1 MSYQW
6 LTLWSY
12 GETFLAAAWLTLQVT
27 LLAFVLAV
35 ALGLLAALAK
45 ASAVAPLRWLSH
57 CYVEFIRNTP
67 VLLQIFIIFFG
78 LPSLGITMS
87 AFTAGVLALGINVGA
102 YLSETFRAGIQS
114 VPKGQLEAAWIL
126 GISRRQ
132 VFLSVVL
139 PQAARAVW
147 PAIINNL
154 IQLLLGTSLLSAI
167 ALPELTGTATVINAR
182 TLLYIQTFSVVALVY
197 LLLSNLFSWLGN
209 MVGSRLF
216 HPQLVTPVKKS
227 ARCYERYGNDLVA
240 VAAGGAVDHPA
251 AFGRGHHWQHAAWPA
266 RRRVAYQPCPGRQP
280 HCRALH
286 RVISRHAGVDHPDV
300 YLLWRGL
307 FWL

>member
-6 LTLWSY
+6 LTLWNY

-35 ALGLLAALAK
+35 TLGLLAALAK
-45 ASAVAPLRWLSH
+45 AAALAPLRWLSH

-126 GISRRQ
+126 GIPRRQ

-197 LLLSNLFSWLGN
+197 LLLSNLFSWLGSLAGRR
-209 MVGSRLF
+209 MF
-216 HPQLVTPVKKS
+216 HPPLVTTVKKS
-227 ARCYERYGNDLVA
+227 AWWWAKKWLTRPIKPEN
-240 VAAGGAVDHPA
+240 
-251 AFGRGHHWQHAAWPA
+251 
-266 RRRVAYQPCPGRQP
+266 
-280 HCRALH
+280 AL
-286 RVISRHAGVDHPDV
+286 
-300 YLLWRGL
+300 
-307 FWL
+307 

>member
-1 MSYQW
+1 MNYQW
-6 LTLWSY
+6 LTLWRY
-12 GETFLAAAWLTLQVT
+12 AGTFLDASWLTLQVT

-35 ALGLLAALAK
+35 ALGLLFALAK
-45 ASAVAPLRWLSH
+45 ASPLAPLRWISH
-57 CYVEFIRNTP
+57 GYVEFIRNTP

-87 AFTAGVLALGINVGA
+87 AFTAGILALGINVGA

-126 GISRRQ
+126 GMPRSQI
-132 VFLSVVL
+132 FFNVVL

-182 TLLYIQTFSVVALVY
+182 TLLYIQTFSIVALVY

-209 MVGSRLF
+209 VAGRRMF
-216 HPQLVTPVKKS
+216 HPPLVTPVKKS
-227 ARCYERYGNDLVA
+227 AWGWAGKWLIN
-240 VAAGGAVDHPA
+240 AAKRENA
-251 AFGRGHHWQHAAWPA
+251 
-266 RRRVAYQPCPGRQP
+266 
-280 HCRALH
+280 
-286 RVISRHAGVDHPDV
+286 
-300 YLLWRGL
+300 
-307 FWL
+307 